1 MPTTGEPGTTTA
13 HRTDLGR
20 AVRTLRQHRGMTL
33 RQLAAALGVSPA
45 TVSALE
51 NGRTGT
57 STERVT
63 QLADVLGVRIERLV
77 GTVPEPVVDDR
88 WARAAGPASPRGPA
102 VPAQRSW
109 REFPP
114 ARWDP
119 ALRGAM
125 ASFLVYGYHGS
136 TMRGIA
142 ERAGLSVAGLYHYY
156 GGKQQMLVALL
167 ERAMA
172 ELSAR
177 TSAALDDGADPAERL
192 ANLVECLALFHT
204 HRRELGFIGAT
215 EMRSLIPAARHRIAG
230 IRNREQR
237 KVTTEVE
244 QGCRDGLFATPEPQA
259 AARAVVTSCTA
270 LAQWYRPTGP
280 SSPEQVAAQYVEFA
294 LDVVRCRPAARPL
307 PR

>member
-1 MPTTGEPGTTTA
+1 MTPPPTPTA
-13 HRTDLGR
+13 HRADLGR
-20 AVRTLRQHRGMTL
+20 AVRTLRRHRGMTL
-33 RQLAAALGVSPA
+33 RQLATALGVSPA

-57 STERVT
+57 STERVS
-63 QLADVLGVRIERLV
+63 QLADVLGVRVERLV
-77 GTVPEPVVDDR
+77 GAVPEPVVDDR
-88 WARAAGPASPRGPA
+88 WSRPGGAAAPRAGATTSGT
-102 VPAQRSW
+102 W

-119 ALRGAM
+119 ALRGAI

-172 ELSAR
+172 ELAAR

-192 ANLVECLALFHT
+192 ANVVECQALFHT

-230 IRNREQR
+230 IRNEEQR
-237 KVTTEVE
+237 KVTAEVE
-244 QGCRDGLFATPEPQA
+244 HGCREGLFATPEPRA

-280 SSPEQVAAQYVEFA
+280 SSPEEVAAQYVEFA